1 MEPRYDTLFY
11 DGQCPLCA
19 REIRTLHKL
28 QRGNLIFADIHEQR
42 DGSTSL
48 PSHEA
53 LLRRLHMMTW
63 TGEWVTGLPA
73 NVRAWSHTPFG
84 FLFKPLLWPGI
95 FQIASRIYGNW
106 ADRRY
111 ERKHACAVCNA
122 TATPDSAG
130 HIVQEP

>member
-19 REIRTLHKL
+19 REVRTLRKL

-42 DGSTSL
+42 DGSGTL

-53 LLRRLHMMTW
+53 LLRRLHLMTW
-63 TGEWVTGLPA
+63 TGEWVTGLRA
-73 NVRAWSHTPFG
+73 NVRAWSHTPYG

-95 FQIASRIYGNW
+95 HTIAAKVYSTW
-106 ADRRY
+106 ADKRY
-111 ERKHACAVCNA
+111 ERKYACATGCK
-122 TATPDSAG
+122 PG
-130 HIVQEP
+130 

>member
-19 REIRTLHKL
+19 KEIRILRKL

-42 DGSTSL
+42 DGSGNL
-48 PSHEA
+48 PSHET
-53 LLRRLHMMTW
+53 LLRRLHLMTW
-63 TGEWVTGLPA
+63 TGEWVIGLPA

-95 FQIASRIYGNW
+95 FQIASRIYGRW
-106 ADRRY
+106 ADKRF
-111 ERKHACAVCNA
+111 ERKYACAFGNNEA
-122 TATPDSAG
+122 A
-130 HIVQEP
+130 